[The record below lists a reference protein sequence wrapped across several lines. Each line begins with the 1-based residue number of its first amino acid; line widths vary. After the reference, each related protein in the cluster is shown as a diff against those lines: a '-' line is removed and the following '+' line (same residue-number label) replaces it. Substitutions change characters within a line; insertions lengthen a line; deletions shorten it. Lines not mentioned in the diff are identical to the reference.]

1 MTKDENIQ
9 ISKHT
14 LVYYIGRSTAMNVLI
29 DCYVLSY
36 IMIVVGVVLHYLPA
50 LTLLSLVTPPIVYQR
65 IKVFVQHPNKMT
77 TLFNILISLQLI
89 SVSEILFIIVG
100 IIIKVI

>member
-50 LTLLSLVTPPIVYQR
+50 LTLLSLVTPPHR
-65 IKVFVQHPNKMT
+65 LSTN
-77 TLFNILISLQLI
+77 
-89 SVSEILFIIVG
+89 
-100 IIIKVI
+100 